1 MMDADTKFAVK
12 YFALFLLII
21 VGVVMLFSYQE
32 SRVFNKLTG
41 ADTTMVDALFVQLRV
56 IQPVQGGGE

>member
-12 YFALFLLII
+12 YFSLFLLII
-21 VGVVMLFSYQE
+21 VGVFILFSYQE

-41 ADTTMVDALFVQLRV
+41 ADTTMSDALFVQLRV
-56 IQPVQGGGE
+56 VKIIQTGSE